1 MTIFRNCMSK
11 ENITFRLENEK
22 RVILDTIAAGLDRDR
37 TYVLNEAVDLYL
49 EVYQWQIAEIE
60 AGVAEADAED
70 FATDEEVQSVFA
82 KLTHGH

>member
-1 MTIFRNCMSK
+1 MSK

-82 KLTHGH
+82 KLTHDH

>member
-1 MTIFRNCMSK
+1 MSK
-11 ENITFRLENEK
+11 ENITFRLDNQK

-60 AGVAEADAED
+60 AGVAEADAGD
-70 FATDEEVQSVFA
+70 YATDEEVQAVFA
-82 KLTHGH
+82 KLTNAH